1 MSFHKDYSDLI
12 NQLPPSLVQE
22 SWRRLTTR
30 KRNPLSIEEVQSINP
45 IVEAFLKHEV
55 ELYNQKKQ
63 RKRCTP
69 IISRNAI
76 APSHEVAV
84 SDNKSNYNEDE
95 FNHRLNQAIDEM
107 HQKFTK
113 STHDI
118 LLSIKEQ
125 KEKEIEQIR
134 NETILDMAKKSKE
147 LFVCTLKKYIHD
159 GTIYSLIHELE
170 DMDGKSYPDRIQG
183 E

>member
-1 MSFHKDYSDLI
+1 
-12 NQLPPSLVQE
+12 
-22 SWRRLTTR
+22 
-30 KRNPLSIEEVQSINP
+30 
-45 IVEAFLKHEV
+45 
-55 ELYNQKKQ
+55 
-63 RKRCTP
+63 
-69 IISRNAI
+69 
-76 APSHEVAV
+76 
-84 SDNKSNYNEDE
+84 
-95 FNHRLNQAIDEM
+95 M